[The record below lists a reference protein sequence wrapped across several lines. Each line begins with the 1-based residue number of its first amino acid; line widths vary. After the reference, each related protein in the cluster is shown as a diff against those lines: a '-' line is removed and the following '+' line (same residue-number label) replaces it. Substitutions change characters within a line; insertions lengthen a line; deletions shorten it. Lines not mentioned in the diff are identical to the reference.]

1 MQQDQLRWGRVR
13 QPVLRKRLQ
22 RGETTTGREVQMQV
36 SLVLHRAMSELHC
49 GRVDHCLQVKS
60 NRMEMLGEGKGGIL
74 YFSRV
79 SMDRNERDK

>member
-1 MQQDQLRWGRVR
+1 MR

-49 GRVDHCLQVKS
+49 GRVDHCLQVKR
-60 NRMEMLGEGKGGIL
+60 RMSGGISGEGKYL
-74 YFSRV
+74 VFSRV
-79 SMDRNERDK
+79 SMNRNERDK